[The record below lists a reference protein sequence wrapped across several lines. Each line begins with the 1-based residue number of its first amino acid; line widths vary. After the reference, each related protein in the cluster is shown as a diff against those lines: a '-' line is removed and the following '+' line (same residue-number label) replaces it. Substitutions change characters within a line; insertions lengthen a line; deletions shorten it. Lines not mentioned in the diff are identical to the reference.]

1 MTPKA
6 KTMQDDVN
14 SPVQSCPGPC
24 DAVIPI
30 VYPNQPITVPYS
42 AIRGQ
47 MSIFQRAAI
56 DEEESVRQTF
66 TKPAANPP
74 LAISETTSSGV
85 KVTGLGHAGVAFY
98 NGLTGEVA
106 YHEYGRYGGDF
117 GAVRSVSMPTLSFG
131 ADHNPTQGSFNALLV
146 ALTKTNGGPYAFESV
161 FVKLPNGSFDKMK
174 QFAEDRKAA
183 VAARTAAAY
192 DVKNNHCFTFA
203 VDVAEHVGVSRSV
216 AGAQP
221 LDIILVD
228 ITGTRRD
235 APAGTSIELPS
246 RQIRQ
251 MQTRYRALN
260 VSAAGTPGPFTFP
273 VAPYLK

>member
-1 MTPKA
+1 MIHGLIS
-6 KTMQDDVN
+6 QDH
-14 SPVQSCPGPC
+14 
-24 DAVIPI
+24 
-30 VYPNQPITVPYS
+30 
-42 AIRGQ
+42 
-47 MSIFQRAAI
+47 
-56 DEEESVRQTF
+56 
-66 TKPAANPP
+66 P
-74 LAISETTSSGV
+74 LA
-85 KVTGLGHAGVAFY
+85 KRVTGLGHAGVAFY

-106 YHEYGRYGGDF
+106 YYEYGRYGGDF
-117 GAVRSVSMPTLSFG
+117 GAVRSVSMPSLTFG

-174 QFAEDRKAA
+174 EFAESRKAA

-216 AGAQP
+216 AGAQR
-221 LDIILVD
+221 LEIILVD
-228 ITGTRRD
+228 ITGTKR
-235 APAGTSIELPS
+235 APPDGTAIELPS

-251 MQTRYRALN
+251 MQARYRALN

-273 VAPYLK
+273 AAPYLK